1 MWGNQGPGPRS
12 FRGDR
17 QHKLPAPVRGYQGPG
32 PRSLRGR
39 GRSRRQAVIGEA
51 SGVQEQASGLL
62 IFGELLRDVWLLEF
76 NYGLLYAVL
85 PGFVVSLVLAP
96 LLVAGLAALVLMVLD
111 GAPSRRKFGPVFRAL
126 GYSTAIGAVLWI
138 PYAPL
143 VALPYGLYV
152 ATVAVK
158 EMLFLT
164 WKRAAVSTLLPLAA
178 VLLIMLLLSGPDGAY
193 RLLINPPGE

>member
-1 MWGNQGPGPRS
+1 MHRNRPPGYYSSES
-12 FRGDR
+12 FGD
-17 QHKLPAPVRGYQGPG
+17 V
-32 PRSLRGR
+32 LRGVWLTP
-39 GRSRRQAVIGEA
+39 GKFFRRLDPEGGLVRPALLATAV
-51 SGVQEQASGLL
+51 LYLNL
-62 IFGELLRDVWLLEF
+62 IFGGLLRAAWLLEF

-85 PGFVVSLVLAP
+85 PGLVVSLILAP

-126 GYSTAIGAVLWI
+126 GYSAAIGLVFWI

-152 ATVAVK
+152 STVAVK

-164 WKRAAVSTLLPLAA
+164 WKRATASTLLPLAA
-178 VLLIMLLLSGPDGAY
+178 VLLFMLLLSGPDGAY

>member
-1 MWGNQGPGPRS
+1 MHRNRPPRYYS
-12 FRGDR
+12 SEGVGD
-17 QHKLPAPVRGYQGPG
+17 V
-32 PRSLRGR
+32 LRGVWLTP
-39 GRSRRQAVIGEA
+39 GKFFRRLDPEGDLVRPALLATAV
-51 SGVQEQASGLL
+51 LYLNL
-62 IFGELLRDVWLLEF
+62 IFGGLLRAAWLLEF

-85 PGFVVSLVLAP
+85 PGLVVSLILAP

-126 GYSTAIGAVLWI
+126 GYSAAIGLVFWV

-152 ATVAVK
+152 STVAVK

-164 WKRAAVSTLLPLAA
+164 WKRATASTLLPLAA
-178 VLLIMLLLSGPDGAY
+178 VLLFMLLLSGPDGAY

>member
-1 MWGNQGPGPRS
+1 MYRNRPPGYYS
-12 FRGDR
+12 SEGFGD
-17 QHKLPAPVRGYQGPG
+17 V
-32 PRSLRGR
+32 LRGVWLTPR
-39 GRSRRQAVIGEA
+39 KFFRRLDPEGGLVKPALLATAV
-51 SGVQEQASGLL
+51 LYLNL

-85 PGFVVSLVLAP
+85 PGFVVSLILAP

-111 GAPSRRKFGPVFRAL
+111 GAPSRRKFCPVFRAL
-126 GYSTAIGAVLWI
+126 GYSTAIGVVLWI

-158 EMLFLT
+158 EMLFLP

>member
-1 MWGNQGPGPRS
+1 MHRNRPPGYYS
-12 FRGDR
+12 SEGFGD
-17 QHKLPAPVRGYQGPG
+17 V
-32 PRSLRGR
+32 LRGVWLTPR
-39 GRSRRQAVIGEA
+39 KFFRRLDPEGGLVKPALLATAV
-51 SGVQEQASGLL
+51 LYLNL

-96 LLVAGLAALVLMVLD
+96 LLIAGLAALVLMVLD

-126 GYSTAIGAVLWI
+126 GYSTAIGVVLWI

-158 EMLFLT
+158 EMLFLP